1 MPKHEPE
8 NSQAVEV
15 VSLHG
20 YAIPLD
26 EGKRQE
32 FVTDMAR
39 YAEGVLTEKWPEIE
53 DYAEMECKSFAENIA
68 MIERMKLSGKI
79 TEEKARLHLEIQKN
93 SARMVLLTVEG
104 LGILAVEQ
112 AINAALGVIRD
123 TVNSALGWTLL

>member
-1 MPKHEPE
+1 M
-8 NSQAVEV
+8 
-15 VSLHG
+15 
-20 YAIPLD
+20 AIDATKLA
-26 EGKRQE
+26 Q
-32 FVTDMAR
+32 DMLSA
-39 YAEGVLTEKWPEIE
+39 AKGVLTEKWPEIE

-123 TVNSALGWTLL
+123 TVNSTLGWTLL